1 MNPEDGI
8 ERFIS
13 AQQDTYARALEEIR
27 SGRKYIG
34 EKKIFPITFEIFPAN
49 LNKEASFT
57 LYEDDGESRDYERD
71 VFCKT
76 KITSKTTSE
85 EILITIAE
93 RESKGFIPADSRNL
107 VLKIHAESK
116 PKDIFMGTEKLKS
129 IKADSIEKNIETDFV
144 KMNWS
149 WNEAQ
154 KIISIKVPDSGK
166 NAVIT
171 IKN

>member
-1 MNPEDGI
+1 
-8 ERFIS
+8 
-13 AQQDTYARALEEIR
+13 
-27 SGRKYIG
+27 
-34 EKKIFPITFEIFPAN
+34 
-49 LNKEASFT
+49 
-57 LYEDDGESRDYERD
+57 
-71 VFCKT
+71 
-76 KITSKTTSE
+76 
-85 EILITIAE
+85 
-93 RESKGFIPADSRNL
+93 
-107 VLKIHAESK
+107 
-116 PKDIFMGTEKLKS
+116 MGTEKLKS